1 MSKTIIKS
9 LNVYLY
15 TCTPLEIRCLKPDHL
30 KLKRSIQVTPPLKR
44 FGLLKDINDNETVNV
59 SVIYTSLLFKTKA
72 WLGEWWHISSSR
84 LLSNHKGSAKIYNI
98 TWCFHQYFSN
108 IYLRP
113 LLISSWWQDC
123 TYRTSLWVSVSACG

>member
-72 WLGEWWHISSSR
+72 
-84 LLSNHKGSAKIYNI
+84 
-98 TWCFHQYFSN
+98 
-108 IYLRP
+108 
-113 LLISSWWQDC
+113 
-123 TYRTSLWVSVSACG
+123 